1 MAKIILIDMGHSKV
15 DPLNGKYSPDRS
27 FYEWEWTRLIGRQII
42 CKLVSLG
49 YDARPVVYPSEDSI
63 KVTPTERAN
72 RVNEVCTKYG
82 TANVMLVS
90 IHSNAAGNGSQWMS
104 ARGWSVFV
112 SKNSSYASKT
122 LAGCIFDEI
131 AKEGFKM
138 RQPLPNQKYWE
149 ENFTV
154 VYKTK
159 CKAVLTESLFYDNKE
174 DLAMLKDPVYQS
186 KIVDGHVNG
195 IIKYLG

>member
-1 MAKIILIDMGHSKV
+1 MGHSKV
-15 DPLNGKYSPDRS
+15 DPVNGKYSPDKS

-49 YDARPVVYPSEDSI
+49 YDARPVVYPSEDNV

-72 RVNEVCTKYG
+72 RVNEVCAKYG

-90 IHSNAAGNGSQWMS
+90 IHSNAAGNGTQWMN

-112 SKNSSYASKT
+112 SKNSSYVSKT

-138 RQPLPNQKYWE
+138 RQPLPTQKYWE

-174 DLAMLKDPVYQS
+174 DLAMLKDPFYQS
-186 KIVDGHVNG
+186 KIVNGHVNG
-195 IIKYLG
+195 IIRYLG